1 MTTSDSWGA
10 VLRTHSSIQ
19 ISRSFLD
26 QYLVL
31 QKIKKD
37 STEDKVISGYE
48 DYVDALGR
56 HFSRLDNFLQDPNE
70 SIVNLVFGNVQSG
83 KTGHLLANIC
93 WARDSNFH
101 LAIVLT
107 GSNTDLG
114 EQTVERLKTKLPANT
129 SHIMP
134 SPTES
139 RLATGPTLD
148 TLQGYVYSRLSELN
162 KPIPVVTLIKSPAR
176 LAAVRVMISQA
187 HLAA

>member
-1 MTTSDSWGA
+1 MKLRMTDRDSWGA
-10 VLRTHSSIQ
+10 VLRTHNSSQ
-19 ISRSFLD
+19 MSRSFLD

-37 STEDKVISGYE
+37 STEDIVINGQE
-48 DYVDALGR
+48 DYVDALDR
-56 HFSRLDNFLQDPNE
+56 HFTRLDNFLQNSNE

-93 WARDSNFH
+93 WARDKNFH
-101 LAIVLT
+101 LVIVLT

-114 EQTVERLKTKLPANT
+114 EQTVQRLKTKLPANT

-148 TLQGYVYSRLSELN
+148 TLQEHVYN
-162 KPIPVVTLIKSPAR
+162 R
-176 LAAVRVMISQA
+176 LAEP
-187 HLAA
+187 